1 MALDL
6 GDKLSGRFASR
17 LAAQFGAWA
26 TVAGDLDLPRL
37 DRVPA
42 SGKWPARLH
51 LAHIGRM
58 HEVYRVRIDT
68 ILAEDVPALSP
79 YRAEAD
85 ADWPTWSALRAPEI
99 FERARLLRSR
109 MIDEL
114 RPLTDL
120 DLARVG
126 EHGKFGPL
134 PLSQWL
140 EFFLVHEAHHLYQI
154 FQLVREP

>member
-26 TVAGDLDLPRL
+26 PIAGDLDLPKI
-37 DRVPA
+37 DRAPA

-51 LAHIGRM
+51 LAHIARM
-58 HEVYRVRIDT
+58 HEVYAARIDT
-68 ILAEDVPALSP
+68 ILSKDVPVLAP

-85 ADWPTWSALRAPEI
+85 AEWPKWTALRAPEI

-126 EHGKFGPL
+126 EHERLGPL
-134 PLSQWL
+134 ALSMWL
-140 EFFLVHEAHHLYQI
+140 EFFLVHEGHHLYEI
-154 FQLVREP
+154 LKLVREP